1 MTAFKIRKLLYFIV
15 GIAIGVFIVYTIIVV
30 KQGYQ
35 LHTFGV
41 DAGKYKAK

>member
-15 GIAIGVFIVYTIIVV
+15 GIAIGVLIIYTIVV

-41 DAGKYKAK
+41 DAGKYRAKQ